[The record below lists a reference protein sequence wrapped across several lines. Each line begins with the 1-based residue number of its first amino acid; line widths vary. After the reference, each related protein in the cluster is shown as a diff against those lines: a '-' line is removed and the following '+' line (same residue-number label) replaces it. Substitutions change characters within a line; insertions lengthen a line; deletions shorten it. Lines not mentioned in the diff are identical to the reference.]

1 MPFQLPASGF
11 DYNSNP
17 AFSQQPYDPEQIN
30 FGRGMGNTGGIGS
43 MGGFSPAAGTKGWL
57 GIDGLG
63 KNMATVN
70 AGLSGMQTLAGL
82 WGALKAADVAK
93 KQLAFTKAT
102 TNANLANQTQSYN
115 TSIAD
120 RARARGA
127 FEGQTQAQV
136 SDYVTQNSLAKRTV

>member
-1 MPFQLPASGF
+1 M
-11 DYNSNP
+11 
-17 AFSQQPYDPEQIN
+17 
-30 FGRGMGNTGGIGS
+30 
-43 MGGFSPAAGTKGWL
+43 
-57 GIDGLG
+57 
-63 KNMATVN
+63 
-70 AGLSGMQTLAGL
+70 
-82 WGALKAADVAK
+82 AK

-115 TSIAD
+115 TGIAD